1 MDLGF
6 DLDQL
11 IHEESGSSEIDEISK
26 NGCGND
32 DDDDHEP
39 GGHVPDAAIFDFN
52 DDEVLYGSSWPK
64 TYRLVFLYNTI
75 IPSTG

>member
-1 MDLGF
+1 MDLVF

-32 DDDDHEP
+32 DDDDHEA
-39 GGHVPDAAIFDFN
+39 GGHVLDATIFDFN

-64 TYRLVFLYNTI
+64 TYRLVFLYNI
-75 IPSTG
+75 ITPSTG